1 MLRINR
7 SFTQQ
12 NNNNVGTLNT
22 RRPLMIIPSDYEN
35 EHMGGQGILDGMK
48 SLLGKVGDIGTN
60 LLNRIPN
67 SDDTGRPLFQGE
79 KHALLK
85 LPNGKMGI
93 GNYIGPGTQLI
104 KRLKRKDPPRT
115 EVDKVAMGHDIR
127 YGIANNINEIRNADK
142 IMIRKVDEI
151 ARNKTDS
158 RFNIAQAKLIK
169 AKMIGEDLGLIKR
182 NAFSGDLSLNKA
194 LPQGDIALMN
204 EKLKPLEMAGYG
216 KSPAHELKKKAMR
229 KARQMGKGDIKLGKH
244 IELGESPI
252 KVNREFSQLVPKQQS
267 SITPIF
273 TSKSKATDLINSP
286 FSTMARAL
294 GDLGIHGAKKLALPF
309 AGLVLA
315 KKSASTMASK
325 ILPWIKRKMFGKG
338 MGGAG
343 LKKYDKVLLKHL
355 EKAIVKTRKHMKKG
369 QSGKGY
375 EPLSGSG
382 FFSSFVN
389 IMKKIAKPALK
400 AGMAGLSVVQ
410 PELAIPLGVAS
421 TFL

>member
-1 MLRINR
+1 MLRINNAL
-7 SFTQQ
+7 TQQ
-12 NNNNVGTLNT
+12 NNRNVGVFNT
-22 RRPLMIIPSDYEN
+22 RKPSMIIPSED
-35 EHMGGQGILDGMK
+35 EHMGGRGIIDGMK
-48 SLLGKVGDIGTN
+48 SLLGSIGNVGTN

-93 GNYIGPGTQLI
+93 GSFIGPGTQLV
-104 KRLKRKDPPRT
+104 KRLKRGDPPRT
-115 EVDKVAMGHDIR
+115 EVDKVAKGHDIR
-127 YGIANNINEIRNADK
+127 YGLANNLNDIRNADK
-142 IMIRKVDEI
+142 IMIRKVGEI

-169 AKMIGEDLGLIKR
+169 AKIIGEDLGLIKR
-182 NAFSGDLSLNKA
+182 NAFSGDLSLNKS

-204 EKLKPLEMAGYG
+204 ENLKPLEMAGYG

-229 KARQMGKGDIKLGKH
+229 KARQMGKGDIKLGKN

-252 KVNREFSQLVPKQQS
+252 KINRDFPQLIPKQQS
-267 SITPIF
+267 SITPYF

-286 FSTMARAL
+286 FSSIARAL
-294 GDLGIHGAKKLALPF
+294 GDLGIHGAKKLALPL

-355 EKAIVKTRKHMKKG
+355 EKAIVRTRKHMEKG
-369 QSGKGY
+369 QSG
-375 EPLSGSG
+375 SR
-382 FFSSFVN
+382 
-389 IMKKIAKPALK
+389 I
-400 AGMAGLSVVQ
+400 
-410 PELAIPLGVAS
+410 
-421 TFL
+421 

>member
-67 SDDTGRPLFQGE
+67 NDDTGRPLFQGE

-229 KARQMGKGDIKLGKH
+229 KARSMKSAIFELKGSGLFRMPSPQTGEQPSIMPLLGDIGKLAGKKLLLPIAGAIIAGKSAKAVSRKIFPWLKQKLGFGGSGMKRSH
-244 IELGESPI
+244 E
-252 KVNREFSQLVPKQQS
+252 Q
-267 SITPIF
+267 
-273 TSKSKATDLINSP
+273 
-286 FSTMARAL
+286 
-294 GDLGIHGAKKLALPF
+294 KLM
-309 AGLVLA
+309 
-315 KKSASTMASK
+315 SE
-325 ILPWIKRKMFGKG
+325 
-338 MGGAG
+338 
-343 LKKYDKVLLKHL
+343 L
-355 EKAIVKTRKHMKKG
+355 EKSIRKVRNHMKKG

-382 FFSSFVN
+382 FFSGFVN
-389 IMKKIAKPALK
+389 VLKKIGRPLAK
-400 AGMAGLSVVQ
+400 AGMAGLSIAQ
-410 PELAIPLGVAS
+410 PELAIPLGIAS